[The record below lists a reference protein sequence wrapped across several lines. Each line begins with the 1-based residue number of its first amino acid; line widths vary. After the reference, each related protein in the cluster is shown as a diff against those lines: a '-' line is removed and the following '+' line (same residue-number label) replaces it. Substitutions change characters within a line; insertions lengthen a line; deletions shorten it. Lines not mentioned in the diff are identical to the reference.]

1 MWLFFAS
8 LTAFFEACKDA
19 TGKHSLK
26 RLDEYSVLFGF
37 MAVGVVLLLPVL
49 WLTGGIPP
57 LLPNFWLAL
66 SIGGSLNILAFTLYV
81 RALKIAD
88 LSLTVPLVTLTP
100 LFLLGTSPLIVQE
113 WPTWADAVGVLLLVV
128 GSYVL
133 NLPTP
138 VPASAQ
144 AEASSPSTLF
154 TAGTLFAAGSQRPVA
169 SSRRSLFLAPL
180 AAMVRNPGSRL
191 MLCVAFIWSITSNF
205 DKIGVVNS
213 SPLFWAIALFS
224 VIALGMVPFVFL
236 PFVVSKNHRKFKGN
250 PIEPLRANWRILGI
264 TGGFNAIAITF
275 QMLALTLAPVAQVIA
290 VKRMSAL
297 LSVLFGHFFFG
308 EKGLKSRLVGAAV
321 MVSGVVIMSLQ

>member
-19 TGKHSLK
+19 TGKQSLK
-26 RLDEYSVLFGF
+26 SLDEYSVLFSF

-49 WLTGGIPP
+49 LISGVPP
-57 LLPNFWLAL
+57 LLPGFWVAL
-66 SIGGSLNILAFTLYV
+66 LIGGSLNILAFTLYV
-81 RALKIAD
+81 RALKLAD

-100 LFLLGTSPLIVQE
+100 LFLLATSPLIVQE
-113 WPTWADAVGVLLLVV
+113 WPTWADGVGVVMLVI

-133 NLPTP
+133 NLRSPTSSAP
-138 VPASAQ
+138 NIWSPLLAMAS
-144 AEASSPSTLF
+144 
-154 TAGTLFAAGSQRPVA
+154 
-169 SSRRSLFLAPL
+169 
-180 AAMVRNPGSRL
+180 NPGSRL

-213 SPLFWAIALFS
+213 SPLCWAFALFT
-224 VIALGMVPFVFL
+224 VIAAGMVPFVL
-236 PFVVSKNHRKFKGN
+236 RRGLKPLVAQWQLLVV
-250 PIEPLRANWRILGI
+250 

-308 EKGLKSRLVGAAV
+308 EKGLRERLLGAAI
-321 MVSGVVIMSLQ
+321 MVAGVVVMSLS

>member
-19 TGKHSLK
+19 TGKQSLK
-26 RLDEYSVLFGF
+26 SLDEYSVLFSF
-37 MAVGVVLLLPVL
+37 MSVGVVLLLPVL
-49 WLTGGIPP
+49 LIAGVPP
-57 LLPNFWLAL
+57 LLPGFWVAL
-66 SIGGSLNILAFTLYV
+66 LIGGSLNILAFTLYV
-81 RALKIAD
+81 RALKLAD

-100 LFLLGTSPLIVQE
+100 LFLLATSPLIVQE
-113 WPTWADAVGVLLLVV
+113 WPTWADGVGVVLLVV

-133 NLPTP
+133 NLR
-138 VPASAQ
+138 
-144 AEASSPSTLF
+144 SPSSS
-154 TAGTLFAAGSQRPVA
+154 TAL
-169 SSRRSLFLAPL
+169 SSHLPSAPKIWSPLLAM
-180 AAMVRNPGSRL
+180 ARNPGSRL

-213 SPLFWAIALFS
+213 SPLCWAFALFT
-224 VIALGMVPFVFL
+224 VIAAGMVPFVL
-236 PFVVSKNHRKFKGN
+236 RRGLKPLVAQWQLLVV
-250 PIEPLRANWRILGI
+250 

-308 EKGLKSRLVGAAV
+308 EKGLQERLLGAAI
-321 MVSGVVIMSLQ
+321 MVTGVVIMSLS

>member
-113 WPTWADAVGVLLLVV
+113 WPTWADAVGVVLLVV

-133 NLPTP
+133 NLQPP
-138 VPASAQ
+138 IPASAQ
-144 AEASSPSTLF
+144 VDASSCTTLLPSD
-154 TAGTLFAAGSQRPVA
+154 SRRPVV
-169 SSRRSLFLAPL
+169 SSRRSSFLAPL

-236 PFVVSKNHRKFKGN
+236 PFVVSKNHRKIKGN

>member
-19 TGKHSLK
+19 TGKQSLK
-26 RLDEYSVLFGF
+26 SLDEYSVLFSF
-37 MAVGVVLLLPVL
+37 MAVGVVLILPVL
-49 WLTGGIPP
+49 WFTGGVPTLQP
-57 LLPNFWLAL
+57 GFWVALL
-66 SIGGSLNILAFTLYV
+66 IGGSLNILAFTLYV

-100 LFLLGTSPLIVQE
+100 LFLLATSPLIVQE
-113 WPTWADAVGVLLLVV
+113 WPTWADGIGVVMLVI

-133 NLPTP
+133 NLRTP
-138 VPASAQ
+138 LNLHPSHSTNSPVSPNHPKAASITD
-144 AEASSPSTLF
+144 P
-154 TAGTLFAAGSQRPVA
+154 LFAMA
-169 SSRRSLFLAPL
+169 
-180 AAMVRNPGSRL
+180 RNPGSRL

-213 SPLFWAIALFS
+213 SPLFWAIALFA
-224 VIALGMVPFVFL
+224 VIALGMVPFVFFRNNRTGTAMGIATGL
-236 PFVVSKNHRKFKGN
+236 K
-250 PIEPLRANWRILGI
+250 PLLVQWRILGV

-275 QMLALTLAPVAQVIA
+275 QMLALTMAPVAQVIA

-308 EKGLKSRLVGAAV
+308 EKGLKERLIGAAI